1 MKKKF
6 ILVIA
11 VATVLLIAVGVGL
24 FFFNVQTPP
33 EIKARDATI
42 SYIKNNHPETSFMM
56 HNFAWEGGIR
66 HNFEAGKN
74 SYLYASPDQG
84 WNLTIQRP
92 EDATDPTYT
101 ITAVCTSGGAV
112 LEWHGTYHNGVIN
125 ETSYRLTQ

>member
-1 MKKKF
+1 MKKKL

-11 VATVLLIAVGVGL
+11 VANILLIAVGIGL
-24 FFFNVQTPP
+24 FLFNVQTPP

-42 SYIKNNHPETSFMM
+42 SYIKDNHPETSFMM
-56 HNFAWEGGIR
+56 HTFAWEGGIR
-66 HNFEAGKN
+66 YNFEAGKD

-92 EDATDPTYT
+92 ADATDPTYT

>member
-11 VATVLLIAVGVGL
+11 VAVILLIAVGIGL
-24 FFFNVQTPP
+24 FFFNGQTSA
-33 EIKARDATI
+33 EIKAREATI
-42 SYIKNNHPETSFMM
+42 SYIKDNHPETSFMM

-66 HNFEAGKN
+66 YNFEAGKD

-84 WNLTIQRP
+84 WNLIIQRP
-92 EDATDPTYT
+92 ADAIDPTYT
-101 ITAVCTSGGAV
+101 VTAVCTSGGAV
-112 LEWHGTYHNGVIN
+112 LEWHGTYTNGVIN